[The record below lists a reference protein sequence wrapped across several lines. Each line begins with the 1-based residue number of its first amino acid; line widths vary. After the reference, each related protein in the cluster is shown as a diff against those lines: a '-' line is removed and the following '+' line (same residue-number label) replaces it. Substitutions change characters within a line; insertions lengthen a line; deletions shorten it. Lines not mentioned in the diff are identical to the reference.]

1 MASMFVRADEIAND
15 LEISMPQAYR
25 LIRKMNDELKA
36 DGFITIAGRVS
47 RKFYSERFY
56 GFGSAAKGETEHEHE
71 RRESG
76 EKAERPHDPL

>member
-1 MASMFVRADEIAND
+1 MASMFVRADEVAND

-25 LIRKMNDELKA
+25 LIRKMNDELRA

-56 GFGSAAKGETEHEHE
+56 GFGSATKGGTEHEHAK
-71 RRESG
+71 RESN
-76 EKAERPHDPL
+76 EKAEHRHDPS